1 MDENTI
7 WSAIDDHRLR
17 LTDLLDN
24 LSDEEWRTP
33 SLCPGWTV
41 RDVAA
46 HLTMAQAGI
55 GESTD
60 ADQDPRRPGHQ
71 DPGECSAAHL
81 ADFDKIIGSISG
93 MVGSRRHIPVVTCR
107 ETLIDILVHSQDI
120 AVPLDRRLDLPVDA
134 AAEAAS
140 RCWST
145 KYFRAQKRLQGF
157 RLVAT
162 DTDWAVG
169 EGPEVRAPIEALL
182 MILAGRLVA
191 LPRLTGPGANDISG
205 RLATQPADAKMGW
218 R

>member
-1 MDENTI
+1 MDKNAI

-17 LTDLLDN
+17 LTELLDQ
-24 LSDEEWRTP
+24 LTDAEWQTR

-55 GESTD
+55 VDILLMVIKTRGDGDTEIRESARQRDWPTR
-60 ADQDPRRPGHQ
+60 A
-71 DPGECSAAHL
+71 
-81 ADFDKIIGSISG
+81 IIASIRG

-145 KYFRAQKRLQGF
+145 KYFRPKERLRGF

-169 EGPEVRAPIEALL
+169 EGLEVRAPIDALL
-182 MILAGRLVA
+182 LVLSGRLVA
-191 LPRLTGPGANDISG
+191 LPRLTGPGADALTE
-205 RLATQPADAKMGW
+205 RLAAVAT
-218 R
+218 

>member
-1 MDENTI
+1 MDENAI
-7 WSAIDDHRLR
+7 WSAIDDQRLR
-17 LTDLLDN
+17 LTDLLDQ
-24 LSDEEWRTP
+24 LSDEEWQTP

-55 GESTD
+55 GEILMMMIKIRGD
-60 ADQDPRRPGHQ
+60 GDHKIL
-71 DPGECSAAHL
+71 ESARQRTWPTP
-81 ADFDKIIGSISG
+81 KIIASIRG

-134 AAEAAS
+134 AAEAGS

-145 KYFRAQKRLQGF
+145 TYFRPLERLQGF

-162 DTDWAVG
+162 DTDWTVG
-169 EGPEVRAPIEALL
+169 DGLEVRAPIDALL
-182 MILAGRLVA
+182 LILTGRLVA
-191 LPRLTGPGANDISG
+191 LPRVTGPGADALSG
-205 RLATQPADAKMGW
+205 RLANAAS
-218 R
+218 

>member
-17 LTDLLDN
+17 LSALLEN
-24 LSDEEWRTP
+24 LSDKEWRAP

-46 HLTMAQAGI
+46 HLTMAQTGI
-55 GESTD
+55 GELLILLIKIRGDLNTKILDSARLRAADWST
-60 ADQDPRRPGHQ
+60 
-71 DPGECSAAHL
+71 
-81 ADFDKIIGSISG
+81 DKIIGAIRA
-93 MVGSRRHIPVVTCR
+93 MVGSRRHNPGVSCR

-134 AAEAAS
+134 AVEAAS

-145 KYFRAQKRLQGF
+145 KYFRARERLQGF

-162 DTDWAVG
+162 DVDWAVG
-169 EGPEVRAPIEALL
+169 QGAEVRAPIDALL
-182 MILAGRLVA
+182 LILTGRLVA
-191 LPRLTGPGANDISG
+191 LPRLTGPGANEISE
-205 RLATQPADAKMGW
+205 RLAAATT
-218 R
+218 